1 MTKSNIMDAFI
12 HKNWL
17 IKNKTGE
24 RLYHE
29 VAASL
34 PIIDYHNHL
43 NPEHISENKQF
54 SNLTE
59 LWIRH
64 DPYKHRAMRI
74 NGVPE
79 NGITGSVSDYE
90 KYLNWVS
97 TIPKTIG
104 NPLFH
109 WSFLELKRIFDIDEM
124 LSQNNAEAIWEQ
136 CNEKLKQEAF
146 RTGSLVKKWKAEILI
161 TSDDLLDNL
170 EAHRKIADSP
180 SPVKVLPSLR
190 SDSILDF
197 GNPNYPEWVQQLE
210 QAVNE
215 SISDLPEL
223 KHAIKLR
230 LDYFGKNGCLF
241 ADHALDSGFSFKS
254 IEEKEARTIFR
265 NILKKQSLEPKDLV
279 KLHSFM
285 LSFLGEEYGR
295 RGWIMQ
301 LHIGAQRNTSSRL
314 RGLVGPA
321 GGFASIGKAC
331 DINSLTMFLDSLDKK
346 SLLSDTILYTL
357 NPADNA
363 ALASLTGSFAE
374 DGVVG
379 KIQFGPAWWYNDH
392 YAGIRKHLNDI
403 SSYGLLSTFIG
414 MTTDSRSIL
423 SLSRHEY
430 FRRILCDQ
438 IGGWVEE
445 GKLPNDMALLEQL
458 IKDISYLNIK
468 NKILKREKI
477 WQE

>member
-1 MTKSNIMDAFI
+1 MDAFI
-12 HKNWL
+12 NKNWL

-24 RLYHE
+24 HLYHE
-29 VAASL
+29 VAAHL

-43 NPEHISENKQF
+43 NPHHIAENKQF

-59 LWIRH
+59 LWIAH

-79 NGITGSVSDYE
+79 NGITGSVSDFE
-90 KYLNWVS
+90 KYQNWVG
-97 TIPKTIG
+97 TISKTMG

-124 LSQNNAEAIWEQ
+124 LSPKNAESIWET
-136 CNEKLKQEAF
+136 CNHKLAQEEF
-146 RTGSLVKKWKAEILI
+146 RTFSLINKWNAEILV
-161 TSDDLLDNL
+161 TSDDLLDDL
-170 EAHRKIADSP
+170 QAHKKIALSP
-180 SPVKVLPSLR
+180 NRVKVLPSLR
-190 SDSILDF
+190 ADSILDF
-197 GNPNYPEWVQQLE
+197 ANPNYMKWIGKLE
-210 QAVNE
+210 IVTNT
-215 SISDLPEL
+215 SISNFESL
-223 KHAIKLR
+223 KEAVGKR
-230 LDYFGKNGCLF
+230 LDYFAENGCIF
-241 ADHALDSGFSFKS
+241 ADHGLDSGFSFKQ
-254 IEEKEARTIFR
+254 IDEKEAEELF
-265 NILKKQSLEPKDLV
+265 KKITQRHQLESKELV
-279 KLHSFM
+279 KLTSFM
-285 LSFLGEEYGR
+285 LNFLGEEYGKR
-295 RGWIMQ
+295 SWIMQ

-331 DINSLTMFLDSLDKK
+331 DINSLTLFLDSLERKGA
-346 SLLSDTILYTL
+346 LPETILYTL

-403 SSYGLLSTFIG
+403 SSYGLLGTFIG

-438 IGGWVEE
+438 IGGWMEE
-445 GKLPNDMALLEQL
+445 GKLPNDMDLLEQL
-458 IKDISYLNIK
+458 IRDISYTNIK

>member
-1 MTKSNIMDAFI
+1 MDSFLN
-12 HKNWL
+12 KNWL
-17 IKNKTGE
+17 IKNQTGE

-29 VAASL
+29 IAAQL

-43 NPEHISENKQF
+43 NPQHIAGDKQF
-54 SNLTE
+54 SDLTE
-59 LWIRH
+59 LWIEH

-79 NGITGSVSDYE
+79 KGISGPVTGFE
-90 KYLNWVS
+90 RFQNWAF
-97 TIPKTIG
+97 TIPKTLG

-109 WSFLELKRIFDIDEM
+109 WSFLELKRIFDIDEV
-124 LSQNNAEAIWEQ
+124 LSPKNAVDIWER
-136 CNEKLKQEAF
+136 CNYKLQQEDYRAC
-146 RTGSLVKKWKAEILI
+146 SLIQKWNAEILI
-161 TSDDLLDNL
+161 TSDDMLDDL
-170 EAHRKIADSP
+170 ESHKKISCSFKSP
-180 SPVKVLPSLR
+180 KVLPSLR

-197 GNPNYPEWVQQLE
+197 LNPKYPEWIQQVELG
-210 QAVNE
+210 VKGT
-215 SISDLPEL
+215 ISDLSEF
-223 KHAIKLR
+223 KEAIKKR
-230 LDYFGKNGCLF
+230 LDFFAENGCLF
-241 ADHALDSGFSFKS
+241 ADHALDSGFSFKLTDEQEANS
-254 IEEKEARTIFR
+254 IFK
-265 NILKKQSLEPKDLV
+265 NILQNRPPGRVDFV
-279 KLHSFM
+279 KLSSYM
-285 LSFLGEEYGR
+285 LNFLGAEYAQ

-314 RGLVGPA
+314 RKIVGPT

-331 DINSLTMFLDSLDKK
+331 DINSLTLFLDSLD
-346 SLLSDTILYTL
+346 SMGLLPETILYTL

-392 YAGIRKHLNDI
+392 YAGIRKHLNDL
-403 SSYGLLSTFIG
+403 SSYGLLGTFIG
-414 MTTDSRSIL
+414 MTTDSRSIM

-438 IGGWVEE
+438 IGGWMEE
-445 GKLPNDMALLEQL
+445 GKLPGDMDLLEQM
-458 IKDISYLNIK
+458 INDISYSNIK

>member
-1 MTKSNIMDAFI
+1 MDSFI
-12 HKNWL
+12 NKNWL

-24 RLYHE
+24 RLYHD
-29 VAASL
+29 VAAHL

-43 NPEHISENKQF
+43 NPKHIAENKQF

-59 LWIRH
+59 LWIAH

-74 NGVPE
+74 NGIPE
-79 NGITGSVSDYE
+79 KGITGSVSDAE
-90 KYLNWVS
+90 KFQNWVN
-97 TIPKTIG
+97 TISKTLG

-124 LSQNNAEAIWEQ
+124 LSQKNAESVWET
-136 CNEKLKQEAF
+136 CNQKLQQEEF
-146 RTGSLVKKWKAEILI
+146 KTCNLIQKWNSEILI

-170 EAHRKIADSP
+170 ESHQKIAYSP
-180 SPVKVLPSLR
+180 NQVKVLPSLR

-197 GNPNYPEWVQQLE
+197 ANPKYLDWVKKLE
-210 QAVNE
+210 LEVNLT
-215 SISDLPEL
+215 ISNLSEL
-223 KHAIKLR
+223 KEAVRKR
-230 LDYFGKNGCLF
+230 LDYFAENGCLF
-241 ADHALDSGFSFKS
+241 ADHALDSGFSFKM
-254 IEEKEARTIFR
+254 IDEKEAGIIFR
-265 NILKKQSLEPKDLV
+265 NILQNQPLEPKDFVRLT
-279 KLHSFM
+279 SYM
-285 LSFLGEEYGR
+285 LDYLGEEYGR

-301 LHIGAQRNTSSRL
+301 LHMGAQRNTSSRL
-314 RGLVGPA
+314 RSLVGPA

-331 DINSLTMFLDSLDKK
+331 DINSLTLFLDNLEKK
-346 SLLSDTILYTL
+346 GALPETILYTL

-374 DGVVG
+374 DGIVG

-403 SSYGLLSTFIG
+403 SSYGLLGTFIG

-438 IGGWVEE
+438 IGGWMEE
-445 GKLPNDMALLEQL
+445 GKLPNDMDLLQQL
-458 IKDISYLNIK
+458 VKDISYLNIK

>member
-1 MTKSNIMDAFI
+1 MDSFI
-12 HKNWL
+12 NKNWL

-24 RLYHE
+24 RLYHA
-29 VAASL
+29 VAAHL

-43 NPEHISENKQF
+43 NPKHIAENKQF

-59 LWIRH
+59 LWIAH

-74 NGVPE
+74 NGIPE
-79 NGITGSVSDYE
+79 NGITGGVSDYE
-90 KYLNWVS
+90 KFQNWVN
-97 TIPKTIG
+97 TISKTLG

-109 WSFLELKRIFDIDEM
+109 WSFLELKRIFDIEEM
-124 LSQNNAEAIWEQ
+124 LNQKNAATIWET
-136 CNEKLKQEAF
+136 CNQKLQQEEF
-146 RTGSLVKKWKAEILI
+146 KTCNLIQKWNSEILI
-161 TSDDLLDNL
+161 TSDDLLDYL
-170 EAHRKIADSP
+170 ESHQKIAYSP
-180 SPVKVLPSLR
+180 NQVKVLPSLR
-190 SDSILDF
+190 ADSILDF
-197 GNPNYPEWVQQLE
+197 ANPKYLEWIKKLE
-210 QAVNE
+210 LEVNLT
-215 SISDLPEL
+215 ISDLSGL
-223 KHAIKLR
+223 KEAVRKR
-230 LDYFGKNGCLF
+230 LDYFGENGCLF
-241 ADHALDSGFSFKS
+241 SDHALDSGFSFKM
-254 IEEKEARTIFR
+254 IDEKEAGIIFR
-265 NILKKQSLEPKDLV
+265 NILQNQPLEPKDFVRLT
-279 KLHSFM
+279 SSM
-285 LSFLGEEYGR
+285 LDYLGEEYGK

-314 RGLVGPA
+314 RGLVGPT

-331 DINSLTMFLDSLDKK
+331 DINSLTLFLDGLEKK
-346 SLLSDTILYTL
+346 GALPETILYTL

-403 SSYGLLSTFIG
+403 SSYGLLGTFIG

-438 IGGWVEE
+438 IGGWMEE
-445 GKLPNDMALLEQL
+445 GKLPNDMELLEQL

>member
-1 MTKSNIMDAFI
+1 
-12 HKNWL
+12 
-17 IKNKTGE
+17 
-24 RLYHE
+24 
-29 VAASL
+29 
-34 PIIDYHNHL
+34 
-43 NPEHISENKQF
+43 
-54 SNLTE
+54 
-59 LWIRH
+59 
-64 DPYKHRAMRI
+64 
-74 NGVPE
+74 
-79 NGITGSVSDYE
+79 
-90 KYLNWVS
+90 
-97 TIPKTIG
+97 
-104 NPLFH
+104 
-109 WSFLELKRIFDIDEM
+109 LELKRIFDIDEM
-124 LSQNNAEAIWEQ
+124 LNQNNAAAIWES
-136 CNEKLKQEAF
+136 CNDKLQQEAF
-146 RTGSLVKKWKAEILI
+146 RTCGLITKWKAEILV
-161 TSDDLLDNL
+161 TSDDLLDTL

-180 SPVKVLPSLR
+180 RQVKVLPSLR

-197 GNPNYPEWVQQLE
+197 GNPNYPKWVQELE
-210 QAVNE
+210 QQVIA
-215 SISDLPEL
+215 SISDLAEL
-223 KHAIKLR
+223 QHAVKLR
-230 LDYFGKNGCLF
+230 LDYFAEKGCLF
-241 ADHALDSGFSFKS
+241 ADHGLDSGFSFKP
-254 IEEKEARTIFR
+254 IAEKEAQPIFR
-265 NILKKQSLEPKDLV
+265 KVLHQQPLEPKDLV
-279 KLHSFM
+279 KLHSYM

-314 RGLVGPA
+314 RELVGPA

-331 DINSLTMFLDSLDKK
+331 DINSLTLFLDSLDKK
-346 SLLSDTILYTL
+346 SLLPETILYTL

-438 IGGWVEE
+438 IGGWMEE
-445 GKLPNDMALLEQL
+445 GKLPKDMELLEQL

-477 WQE
+477 WQA

>member
-1 MTKSNIMDAFI
+1 MDSFTN
-12 HKNWL
+12 KNWL

-29 VAASL
+29 VAAQL

-43 NPEHISENKQF
+43 NPQHIAEDKKF

-59 LWIRH
+59 LWIAH

-74 NGVPE
+74 NGIPE
-79 NGITGSVSDYE
+79 NGITGSVSAFE
-90 KYLNWVS
+90 KYQNWVN
-97 TIPKTIG
+97 TISKTLG

-124 LSQNNAEAIWEQ
+124 LNQDNAKAIWET
-136 CNEKLKQEAF
+136 CNHKLQQEEF
-146 RTGSLVKKWKAEILI
+146 KTCSLIQKWKAEILI

-170 EAHRKIADSP
+170 DSHKKIAFSQN
-180 SPVKVLPSLR
+180 SVKVLPSLR
-190 SDSILDF
+190 ADSILDF
-197 GNPNYPEWVQQLE
+197 GNPKYLDWIQKLE
-210 QAVNE
+210 LEINGI
-215 SISDLPEL
+215 ISNLSDFKE
-223 KHAIKLR
+223 AIKKR
-230 LDYFGKNGCLF
+230 LDFFAENGCLF
-241 ADHALDSGFSFKS
+241 ADHALDSGFSFKP
-254 IEEKEARTIFR
+254 IDEQEATAIF
-265 NILKKQSLEPKDLV
+265 KKVIQNQPLEPRAFVRLY
-279 KLHSFM
+279 SFM
-285 LSFLGEEYGR
+285 LNYLGDEYGR

-314 RGLVGPA
+314 RKLVGPA

-331 DINSLTMFLDSLDKK
+331 EINSLTLFLDSLDKAGV
-346 SLLSDTILYTL
+346 LPETILYTL

-363 ALASLTGSFAE
+363 ALASLTGSFTE
-374 DGVVG
+374 DGLVG

-438 IGGWVEE
+438 IGGWTEE
-445 GKLPNDMALLEQL
+445 GKLPKDMALLEQL
-458 IKDISYLNIK
+458 IKDISYFNIK

>member
-1 MTKSNIMDAFI
+1 MDSFI
-12 HKNWL
+12 NKNWL

-24 RLYHE
+24 YLYHE
-29 VAASL
+29 VAAEL

-43 NPEHISENKQF
+43 NPHHIAENKQF
-54 SNLTE
+54 ASLTE
-59 LWIRH
+59 LWIEH

-74 NGVPE
+74 NGIPE
-79 NGITGSVSDYE
+79 NGITGSVSDFE
-90 KYLNWVS
+90 KYKNWVA
-97 TIPKTIG
+97 TIPKTLG

-109 WSFLELKRIFDIDEM
+109 WSFLELKRIFEIDEM
-124 LSQNNAEAIWEQ
+124 LNPKNAEAIWET
-136 CNEKLKQEAF
+136 CNQKLQQDEYK
-146 RTGSLVKKWKAEILI
+146 TTSLVKKWKAEILI
-161 TSDDLLDNL
+161 TSDDLLDDL
-170 EAHRKIADSP
+170 ESHKKIAFS
-180 SPVKVLPSLR
+180 SNAVKVLPSLR
-190 SDSILDF
+190 ADSILDF
-197 GNPNYPEWVQQLE
+197 GNPNYLEWIKKLE
-210 QAVNE
+210 SEVDQT
-215 SISDLPEL
+215 ISDLSDL
-223 KHAIKLR
+223 KEAIKIR
-230 LDYFGKNGCLF
+230 LDYFAENGCLF
-241 ADHALDSGFSFKS
+241 SDHALDSGFSFKNV
-254 IEEKEARTIFR
+254 EEKEAGTLFKSV
-265 NILKKQSLEPKDLV
+265 LQKQALEAKDLV
-279 KLHSFM
+279 RLSSFI
-285 LSFLGEEYGR
+285 LNFLGREYGM

-314 RGLVGPA
+314 RKLVGPA

-331 DINSLTMFLDSLDKK
+331 DINSLTLFLDSLEKENF
-346 SLLSDTILYTL
+346 LPETILYTL

-363 ALASLTGSFAE
+363 ALASLTGSFAG

-403 SSYGLLSTFIG
+403 SSYGLLGTFIG

-438 IGGWVEE
+438 IGGWKEE
-445 GKLPNDMALLEQL
+445 GKLPNNMDLLKGL
-458 IKDISYLNIK
+458 IKDISYMNIK